1 MPTDMVTE
9 KTPGLVIAGT
19 ILVDIIKTVPVYPE
33 AGRLVQYLDMEQ
45 SCGGAVPNTAID
57 LAKLDPDFPVRVF
70 GKVGNDEYGR
80 FAINMM
86 QSVGLDVSKML
97 TTDEAPTSFTDVINV
112 RGGER
117 TFFTLAGANAVLD
130 VEDFD
135 FNDLGA
141 SHLHLAYLLLLG
153 ALDKPDPEYG
163 CRSARLLAAAK
174 AAGIRTSIDLI
185 SEPSDRYKTAVLPA
199 LPYVDVLIINEIEA
213 SAITGIKIEGQ
224 PTKETLNAISE
235 KLLALG
241 VREKVILHCPAMGVV
256 HDRENGFLAVPSLDL
271 PRDYIVGTTGA
282 GDAFCAGAL
291 YGLTHGYTDAEL
303 LRLASL
309 TAAAS
314 LGAADAVG
322 GMLPISELASLEKRF
337 GRKPLI

>member
-1 MPTDMVTE
+1 MPTDM
-9 KTPGLVIAGT
+9 KDIKAPAIVIAGT
-19 ILVDIIKTVPVYPE
+19 ILVDILKTVPVYPE
-33 AGRLVQYLDMEQ
+33 AGRLVQISHMEQ

-57 LAKLDPDFPVRVF
+57 LAKLAPDLPVRVF

-80 FAINMM
+80 FAIEKMA
-86 QSVGLDVSKML
+86 SVGLDVSRML
-97 TTDEAPTSFTDVINV
+97 ISDTAPTSFTDVINV
-112 RGGER
+112 TGGER
-117 TFFTLAGANAVLD
+117 TFFTLAGANAELD

-135 FNDLGA
+135 FEALGA
-141 SHLHLAYLLLLG
+141 PHLHLAYLLLLD
-153 ALDKPDPEYG
+153 ALDQPDPEYG

-174 AAGIRTSIDLI
+174 KAGITTSVDLI

-199 LPYVDVLIINEIEA
+199 LPYVDYLIINELEA
-213 SAITGIKIEGQ
+213 SAITGIPLGKDPSPEELHRV
-224 PTKETLNAISE
+224 TEA
-235 KLLALG
+235 LLALG
-241 VREKVILHCPAMGVV
+241 VRKKVILHCPRLGVA
-256 HDRENGFLAVPSLDL
+256 HDREGGFTAVPSLAL

-291 YGLTHGYTDAEL
+291 YALTKSYTDEEL

-322 GMLPISELASLEKRF
+322 GMRPLAELAALEERYGSKE
-337 GRKPLI
+337 L

>member
-1 MPTDMVTE
+1 MGDGKKPAI
-9 KTPGLVIAGT
+9 VIAGT

-33 AGRLVQYLDMEQ
+33 AGRLVQISDIEQ

-80 FAINMM
+80 FALDMM
-86 QSVGLDVSKML
+86 AGVGLDVSKMIV
-97 TTDEAPTSFTDVINV
+97 TEEAPTSFTDVINV

-117 TFFTLAGANAVLD
+117 TFFTLPGTNSVLD
-130 VEDFD
+130 VDDFD
-135 FNDLGA
+135 LAGLEA
-141 SHLHLAYLLLLG
+141 PHLHLAYLLLLG

-174 AAGIRTSIDLI
+174 AAGIRTSVDLI

-199 LPYVDVLIINEIEA
+199 LPYIDVLIINELEA
-213 SAITGIKIEGQ
+213 AAITGISLEGGA
-224 PTKETLNAISE
+224 TAERLREITEA
-235 KLLALG
+235 LLALG
-241 VREKVILHCPAMGVV
+241 VREKVVLHCPALGVV
-256 HDRENGFLAVPSLDL
+256 NDRKDGFTALPSLNL
-271 PRDYIVGTTGA
+271 PKDYIVGTTGA

-291 YGLTHGYTDAEL
+291 YALTHGYSDEEL

-322 GMLPISELASLEKRF
+322 GMRPLAELPTLEERF
-337 GRKPLI
+337 GRKELI

>member
-1 MPTDMVTE
+1 MAKVKKPAIV
-9 KTPGLVIAGT
+9 VAGT

-33 AGRLVQYLDMEQ
+33 AGRLVQISDIEQ

-57 LAKLDPDFPVRVF
+57 LAKLDPDLPVRVF
-70 GKVGNDEYGR
+70 GKVGNDAYGR
-80 FAINMM
+80 FAIDMM
-86 QSVGLDVSKML
+86 SSVGLDTTQML
-97 TTDEAPTSFTDVINV
+97 TTELAPTSFTDVINV

-117 TFFTLAGANAVLD
+117 TFFTLAGANALLD
-130 VEDFD
+130 VDDFD
-135 FNDLGA
+135 FAALGA
-141 SHLHLAYLLLLG
+141 PHLHLAYLLLLG

-174 AAGIRTSIDLI
+174 AAGIRTSVDLI

-199 LPYVDVLIINEIEA
+199 LPYIDVLIINELEA
-213 SAITGIKIEGQ
+213 SAITGIPVGDT
-224 PTKETLNAISE
+224 PTAEVLKRITEA
-235 KLLALG
+235 LLALG
-241 VREKVILHCPAMGVV
+241 VREKVILHCPALGVL
-256 HDRENGFLAVPSLDL
+256 HDRERGFTAMPSLDL

-291 YGLTHGYTDAEL
+291 YGLCKGYTDEEL

-322 GMLPISELASLEKRF
+322 GMRPLAELAALEDRF
-337 GRKPLI
+337 GRKELL

>member
-1 MPTDMVTE
+1 MPTDMKKERV
-9 KTPGLVIAGT
+9 PAIVIAGT
-19 ILVDIIKTVPVYPE
+19 ILVDILKTIPVYPE
-33 AGRLVQYLDMEQ
+33 AGRLVQISAMEQ
-45 SCGGAVPNTAID
+45 SCGGAVPNTGID

-80 FAINMM
+80 FAIDMM
-86 QSVGLDVSKML
+86 ASAGLDTSKML
-97 TTDEAPTSFTDVINV
+97 VTDEAPTSFTDVMNV
-112 RGGER
+112 TGGER
-117 TFFTLAGANAVLD
+117 TFFTLAGANAKLD

-135 FNDLGA
+135 FADLEA
-141 SHLHLAYLLLLG
+141 SHLHLAYLLLLD
-153 ALDKPDPEYG
+153 ALDQPDAEYG

-174 AAGIRTSIDLI
+174 EAGLTTSIDLI

-199 LPYVDVLIINEIEA
+199 LPYVDHLIINELEA
-213 SAITGIKIEGQ
+213 SAMTGIPLGKN
-224 PTKETLNAISE
+224 PTAKELERVTEA
-235 KLLALG
+235 LLALG
-241 VREKVILHCPAMGVV
+241 VRKKVILHCPAIGVA
-256 HDRENGFLAVPSLDL
+256 HDKETGFSALPSLNL

-291 YGLTHGYTDAEL
+291 YALLHGYTDTEL

-322 GMLPISELASLEKRF
+322 GMRPLAELATLEETY
-337 GRKPLI
+337 GRKELV